1 MNTHRSFGFLA
12 ALLVTVGQILV
23 VSAGTATVANSTSER
38 SGYEIT
44 LNG

>member
-12 ALLVTVGQILV
+12 ALLVTVAQILV
-23 VSAGTATVANSTSER
+23 VSAVTTAVASTTSER
-38 SGYEIT
+38 SGYEVT

>member
-1 MNTHRSFGFLA
+1 MKTHRSFGFLA

-23 VSAGTATVANSTSER
+23 LSSGTSAVASASER
-38 SGYEIT
+38 GNYEIA